1 MARLFFIMLVVG
13 AILGPGAPDAACA
26 DMRVATAC
34 RSGSVAMMRT
44 ELIFGTQRSQRTPVS
59 SAAWQRFV
67 AREISPRFPDGFTVI
82 DAQGGWRG
90 RRGLIREKSYIL
102 IVWHESAPQPH
113 DNFEVLRSIYKQRFR
128 QHSVLRIDG
137 SDCVSF

>member
-13 AILGPGAPDAACA
+13 AILGPGAPDAARA

-67 AREISPRFPDGFTVI
+67 AREIRPAS
-82 DAQGGWRG
+82 
-90 RRGLIREKSYIL
+90 LM
-102 IVWHESAPQPH
+102 
-113 DNFEVLRSIYKQRFR
+113 
-128 QHSVLRIDG
+128 G
-137 SDCVSF
+137 SR